1 MGVGHI
7 AGNMGM
13 EGVFA
18 GNYGINVQ
26 VIDILIFSYFTI
38 LPFKMCF
45 LKETAAIICF
55 PAQFAGFESQ
65 RLDLSRDFPDFA
77 GIAR

>member
-1 MGVGHI
+1 
-7 AGNMGM
+7 
-13 EGVFA
+13 
-18 GNYGINVQ
+18 
-26 VIDILIFSYFTI
+26 
-38 LPFKMCF
+38 MCF

-55 PAQFAGFESQ
+55 PAQFAGFESL